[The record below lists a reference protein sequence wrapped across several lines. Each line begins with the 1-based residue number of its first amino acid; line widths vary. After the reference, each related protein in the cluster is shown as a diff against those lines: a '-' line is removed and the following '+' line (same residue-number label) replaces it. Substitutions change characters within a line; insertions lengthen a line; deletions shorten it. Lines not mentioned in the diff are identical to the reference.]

1 MFLIGLNLNHQKML
15 LSCYLMLKR
24 VFKLFPLLNRRGHLG
39 RVNGAHEPRG
49 FVRFDLKTHFCEIR
63 VRTQFAFDP
72 FFKFLLRPS
81 QRKRWGTF
89 FCVVDTKD
97 PDLTFPG
104 SWALL
109 QHS

>member
-49 FVRFDLKTHFCEIR
+49 FVRFDLETHFCEIR
-63 VRTQFAFDP
+63 VRTQFAFDL

-89 FCVVDTKD
+89 FVWLIPRIQT
-97 PDLTFPG
+97 
-104 SWALL
+104 
-109 QHS
+109 